1 MMMSWCV
8 EEIDT
13 GNGGTKALLNNAA
26 ALKTLIFM
34 KNVEGTTPG
43 LEYHYLRIHRP
54 LVASP

>member
-26 ALKTLIFM
+26 ALKTLIF
-34 KNVEGTTPG
+34 
-43 LEYHYLRIHRP
+43 I
-54 LVASP
+54 